1 MSAFVPIARD
11 FNCAESDLT
20 SLTIS
25 ENQRMR
31 LEIFASSREPFESI
45 PKTPRL
51 KLKRR
56 LKFEIFVDVY
66 KIRVQ

>member
-1 MSAFVPIARD
+1 MTAFLPITRD
-11 FNCAESDLT
+11 FNSAESDLT

-31 LEIFASSREPFESI
+31 LEIFASSRKPFESI

-51 KLKRR
+51 KLMRR
-56 LKFEIFVDVY
+56 LKLEIFVEVCN
-66 KIRVQ
+66 IRVQ